1 MALTYSSFGSF
12 DEVVAHYENIKP
24 MGGIA
29 NKGKD
34 IRPMGDRKRKYERIV
49 KISNNCYALSDGF
62 HFGDKQFNW
71 GWGYTA
77 SAEFVPT
84 LKDMEKYAP
93 IIWRKKRDGTEQVTI
108 RNGYGNHAHNSRYA
122 FINRHTPKGLGFRID
137 NGKQYVTKTMG
148 RYPHPHYDERY
159 YLAKTRTAPRVVYD
173 HIRDK
178 KNDTWYHERASKWV
192 MLHDD
197 NSALVFNKNT
207 GTDRFSGVD
216 WVHVEGTGRTLP
228 KAPRV
233 NIEIKAKYKDSIKK
247 FFEWGMTM
255 SPLIPLEDNEY
266 LYKHNQDLVEAYGQT
281 RGNHWRKVDGMRG
294 REIVRSERHPARLA
308 FWIEFAKQCYA
319 PDEQSWSFNSTPLL
333 TKIKTKEDISHVR
346 ACFNRFINTELG
358 FMTKGEQL

>member
-1 MALTYSSFGSF
+1 MALTYSSFESF

-24 MGGIA
+24 MGGST

-34 IRPMGDRKRKYERIV
+34 IRPIGDRKRKYERIV

-62 HFGDKQFNW
+62 HFGDAHFNW

-77 SAEFVPT
+77 SAEYVPT

-93 IIWRKKRDGTEQVTI
+93 IIWRKKRDGTEQITI
-108 RNGYGNHAHNSRYA
+108 RNGYGDHAHNGRYA
-122 FINRHTPKGLGFRID
+122 FIHRHTPKGLGFVVS

-148 RYPHPHYDERY
+148 RYPHPQHDERY
-159 YLAKTRTAPRVVYD
+159 YLAKTHTAPRVIYD
-173 HIRDK
+173 HIKDK
-178 KNDTWYHERASKWV
+178 QNATWYQESASKWV

-233 NIEIKAKYKDSIKK
+233 NIELKAKYKDSIKK

-266 LYKHNQDLVEAYGQT
+266 LHKHNQDLVEAYGHE
-281 RGNHWRKVDGMRG
+281 RGNYWRKVDGMRG
-294 REIVRSERHPARLA
+294 REIVRSSRHPARLA

-358 FMTKGEQL
+358 FVTK

>member
-24 MGGIA
+24 MGGSG

-34 IRPMGDRKRKYERIV
+34 IRPIGDSKRKYERIV

-62 HFGDKQFNW
+62 HFGDKYFNW

-108 RNGYGNHAHNSRYA
+108 RNGYGNHAHNGRYA
-122 FINRHTPKGLGFRID
+122 FINRHTPKGLGFVVD

-148 RYPHPHYDERY
+148 RYPDHRHDERY
-159 YLAKTRTAPRVVYD
+159 YLAKTHTAPRIVYD
-173 HIRDK
+173 HIKDQQ
-178 KNDTWYHERASKWV
+178 NANWYQENAKKWV

-197 NSALVFNKNT
+197 NSALVFNKNP
-207 GTDRFSGVD
+207 GTDQFSGVD
-216 WVHVEGTGRTLP
+216 WVHVEGTGRALP

-255 SPLIPLEDNEY
+255 SPLMPLEDNEY
-266 LYKHNQDLVEAYGQT
+266 LYKHHQDLVEAYGQT

-294 REIVRSERHPARLA
+294 REIVRSSRHPARLA

-358 FMTKGEQL
+358 FVTK